1 MDIHPFTGAAS
12 TVGKKSVALRAV
24 ALESLLLVVFDDPWI
39 AHLRIFGAESRV
51 AARASLAQQVPAL
64 IQADLELLHARVL
77 FGIQPDAFRV
87 LHEFVFFLYQI
98 LDVLKEF
105 GIGHDRL
112 LIFFPLGREVTTISP
127 VILSPTFH
135 FRNPFSIPP

>member
-12 TVGKKSVALRAV
+12 TVGKKSVPLRAV
-24 ALESLLLVVFDDPWI
+24 ALASLLLVVFDDLWI

-64 IQADLELLHARVL
+64 IQADLELLHTRVL
-77 FGIQPDAFRV
+77 FGIQPGAFRV
-87 LHEFVFFLYQI
+87 LHEFMFFLYQL

-105 GIGHDRL
+105 GIGHYRL
-112 LIFFPLGREVTTISP
+112 LIFCPCAGKLLPFPLLFYPLVCACASQ
-127 VILSPTFH
+127 
-135 FRNPFSIPP
+135 